1 MGAAVAVIFV
11 VAGGLVGRGG
21 VAARTAAPKAS
32 AVGAADEPEPKSP
45 GDAWPVVLECA
56 DDPQPDPEADV
67 DFEQAWPRMRQCGEA
82 AREVV
87 SLGDDADRERLWSVF
102 DELPETSP
110 WRGDVIDAFVDWH
123 LRNALARLEGVPV
136 APRTPALVS
145 DAELPEFLEGAPRDL
160 QEAWRLYDGFARGY
174 QKMRDQHGGG
184 GGSRARGD
192 PRVPRVRTRRAAAS
206 RGGAHPG

>member
-1 MGAAVAVIFV
+1 MRHALAVTFVLAV
-11 VAGGLVGRGG
+11 GLVSQGAVG
-21 VAARTAAPKAS
+21 ARSAAPKAS
-32 AVGAADEPEPKSP
+32 AVSAADEPEPKSP
-45 GDAWPVVLECA
+45 ADAWPVVLECA

-87 SLGDDADRERLWSVF
+87 SFGDDADRERLWSVF

-136 APRTPALVS
+136 AARTPPPVS
-145 DAELPEFLEGAPRDL
+145 DAELPEFLQGAPRDL
-160 QEAWRLYDGFARGY
+160 QEAWRLYDVFGRTY
-174 QKMRDQHGGG
+174 QKVRDQHGSGEAI
-184 GGSRARGD
+184 SFQSNQPAFQ
-192 PRVPRVRTRRAAAS
+192 
-206 RGGAHPG
+206 